1 MSLCSNW
8 YLGISPQIFQAW
20 LLMEKETL
28 VYITCSHQYW
38 KQRHSSQSE
47 ATYFGEDIIQAILL
61 LSEWSKLKYTS
72 VLRAGTI
79 SSRPPS
85 GYQLLC
91 LRCWADAAFGAKK
104 EPAELADPP
113 YPSTQGKELGLQIWA
128 SLQNSD
134 FQPFAD
140 PKPHELL
147 NWAGERWLVWT
158 PGFSPHILTSIPNSL
173 SLTLSAYAPLLSK
186 YPRGCRTRRDIS
198 DLPRWGPFTPRATA
212 NHLYPALLLPCT
224 YWSLHSWIYLG
235 QISSAD
241 GKSQREINSFPLW

>member
-47 ATYFGEDIIQAILL
+47 ATYFGENIIQAILL

-147 NWAGERWLVWT
+147 NWAGEMASMNSWLFT
-158 PGFSPHILTSIPNSL
+158 PHINKHPKFSLINPVCICTTSI
-173 SLTLSAYAPLLSK
+173 K
-186 YPRGCRTRRDIS
+186 I
-198 DLPRWGPFTPRATA
+198 
-212 NHLYPALLLPCT
+212 
-224 YWSLHSWIYLG
+224 
-235 QISSAD
+235 
-241 GKSQREINSFPLW
+241 SQRLQNQKRYFWLAQVMPIHPQGHCQPPVPSPLAALHILKPAQLDLLRTN